1 MFLLEIVHLL
11 PELSELAAH
20 AVSHNKGFNLSHA
33 VQVVITNETDLHI
46 SVARYDQ
53 KDSGTKFTYN
63 AIDYNVPPLSI
74 EPRSSTF
81 FIFTAGNFMGTI
93 DASLGYKD
101 TASNKLLF
109 NVAFK
114 NPYVG
119 GNDWS
124 GTGATA
130 DGYELVLASGDGK
143 GSDCHVTFVFSKS
156 SPYPQTRV
164 AD

>member
-1 MFLLEIVHLL
+1 MLLLEIVHLL

-33 VQVVITNETDLHI
+33 VQVVIVNETDMHI

-53 KDSGTKFTYN
+53 KDSTTKFTYN

-74 EPRSSTF
+74 EPHSSTC
-81 FIFTAGNFMGTI
+81 FIFTAGNFMGNI

-114 NPYVG
+114 NPYMG
-119 GNDWS
+119 ANDWA
-124 GTGATA
+124 GTGVTD
-130 DGYELVLASGDGK
+130 DGYELAMASGDGK
-143 GSDCHVTFVFSKS
+143 GSDCHVKFVFSKS
-156 SPYPQTRV
+156 CPYLQRF
-164 AD
+164 